1 MSHDDSPTREDA
13 SSPHGISNGISN
25 GTSTATPHAA
35 PAGLTR
41 RDAVLAAAAVAA
53 QTALFGWPGTGGAQ
67 TAPTA
72 TAAAAAKAA
81 TTGTVDGEAIARFL
95 AFSKAITGHDDI
107 DPVTAARIR
116 EAMLQGDAAFAQQ
129 AASLA
134 GLVQPG
140 IAPDAL
146 LGAATSAGL
155 REAALAV
162 VTAWY
167 TGTVVAGQKT
177 TVVAYEHALMYRPVA
192 DALTV
197 PTYCNEGPMWWTA
210 APPEAG
216 VPTPKEAEAVRPKP
230 PAPPVM
236 RSQ

>member
-1 MSHDDSPTREDA
+1 MSHDAHDHLPLKEDA
-13 SSPHGISNGISN
+13 SS
-25 GTSTATPHAA
+25 TPA
-35 PAGLTR
+35 PTPTGSLTR
-41 RDAVLAAAAVAA
+41 REAVLAAAAVAA
-53 QTALFGWPGTGGAQ
+53 QAALFGWPGTGGAQ
-67 TAPTA
+67 PAPA
-72 TAAAAAKAA
+72 SAAAGAAARAA
-81 TTGTVDGEAIARFL
+81 TTGTVDGEALARFL

-107 DPVTAARIR
+107 DPVTSARIR

-210 APPEAG
+210 APPEVG
-216 VPTPKEAEAVRPKP
+216 VRTPQEAAQEAAHRSPTP
-230 PAPPVM
+230 PPVM

>member
-1 MSHDDSPTREDA
+1 MSHDDIPTREDA
-13 SSPHGISNGISN
+13 SSPRG
-25 GTSTATPHAA
+25 A

-67 TAPTA
+67 TAPAAATGAAAGTAVATTA
-72 TAAAAAKAA
+72 TTAA
-81 TTGTVDGEAIARFL
+81 TGTVDGEAIARFF

-107 DPVTAARIR
+107 DPITAARIR

-155 REAALAV
+155 REAALSV

-177 TVVAYEHALMYRPVA
+177 TVVAYEQALMYRPVA

-210 APPEAG
+210 APPEVG

-236 RSQ
+236 RTQ